1 MSNKNNK
8 VHYPRED
15 KSGEVKRLKGQIRAL
30 EHEIKRLKSEL
41 KTFNKAFEK
50 NITFLRTKTKN
61 FDLQELIDGAKLDM
75 TLEEIGEEKQF
86 TFKKME
92 DKWRC
97 RVCSEGVLKLI
108 IVPGNRYFRKCSMNN
123 CKNRTEVKEYLEEN
137 KPEGIE

>member
-1 MSNKNNK
+1 M
-8 VHYPRED
+8 
-15 KSGEVKRLKGQIRAL
+15 
-30 EHEIKRLKSEL
+30 KSEL

-86 TFKKME
+86 TFKEME
-92 DKWRC
+92 DKWKC
-97 RVCSEGVLKLI
+97 FQCNNGVMKLI
-108 IVPGNRYFRKCSMNN
+108 IVPNNRYFRKCSMSN
-123 CKNRTEVKEYLEEN
+123 CKNRTEIKSYQEEN

>member
-86 TFKKME
+86 TFKEME
-92 DKWRC
+92 DKWKC
-97 RVCSEGVLKLI
+97 FKCNEGIMKLI
-108 IVPGNRYFRKCSMNN
+108 IVPGNRYFRKCSMAN
-123 CKNRTEVKEYLEEN
+123 CINRTLIKELTDDTDR
-137 KPEGIE
+137 GC